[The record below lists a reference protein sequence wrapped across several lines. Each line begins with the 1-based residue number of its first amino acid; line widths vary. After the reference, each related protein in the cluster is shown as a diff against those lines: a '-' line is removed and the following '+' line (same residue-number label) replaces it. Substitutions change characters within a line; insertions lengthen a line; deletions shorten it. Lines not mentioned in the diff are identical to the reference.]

1 MFAKSVLSF
10 GTMAGSI
17 ELGNLT
23 WTEWWPCPFQIYPR
37 ASDVFLPKIM
47 KLASKKAQKMG
58 QKIVKLLN
66 NPWSWN
72 LLSTY
77 PLIEWPPT
85 YFFTIYIILY
95 LAGTK
100 ARKRKLSSI
109 YYVVGFTLRKL
120 GWIFLLSK
128 SISLLDSLR

>member
-95 LAGTK
+95 LAGKK
-100 ARKRKLSSI
+100 ARKK
-109 YYVVGFTLRKL
+109 KA
-120 GWIFLLSK
+120 FLNLLCCRVYLEK
-128 SISLLDSLR
+128 TRMNISFIKIHFSLR